1 MTLGFHLARGAG
13 RFSKARR
20 GTPRPVAALA
30 VAGALLGGAPQAC
43 LAESAW
49 SKLFGGGESSQ
60 TSKQEKTAQSSQ
72 GRTATAASA
81 AAAPS
86 AAPSVPVVRPKVQK
100 VTEYIQLTG
109 NATSIN
115 TVNLI
120 ARVEGYLEKIHFLD
134 GQIVKKGDLLFTI
147 QQQQY
152 KDQLQ
157 QAEAQ
162 VRALEAALAYAKI
175 ETARYE
181 ALQKKGAAAQ
191 VVVDQWNFQTKKTE
205 ADLASARAQVDIAKL
220 NLSYTEV
227 RAPFDGQMSKRYVDP
242 GNTVGGSGQ
251 RTVLADILQLD
262 PIYVVANLSE
272 TEFLTVRKNL
282 NQRMPSHAELLQV
295 PVEVGMENQNDYPF
309 RGTIQYVAPG
319 IDPKTGTLFVRGV
332 LDNPNH
338 RLLPGFFVQ
347 IRLPK
352 ARVLPGALLVPDR
365 AVQSDQ
371 VGRFLYVL
379 NKDDAVEQRYV
390 QLGDLDGNLRVILSG
405 IQSDDRVVVGDFWR
419 ISAGAKVAPRLTA
432 IEGSAGQQ

>member
-1 MTLGFHLARGAG
+1 MAMQGAMAMKAIFRLARSAE
-13 RFSKARR
+13 RFSALR
-20 GTPRPVAALA
+20 GAPHAGAALA
-30 VAGALLGGAPQAC
+30 VALALLATSAQPCSAGAD
-43 LAESAW
+43 
-49 SKLFGGGESSQ
+49 
-60 TSKQEKTAQSSQ
+60 
-72 GRTATAASA
+72 
-81 AAAPS
+81 AAP
-86 AAPSVPVVRPKVQK
+86 PSVPVALPKVQK

-109 NATSIN
+109 NATAIN
-115 TVNLI
+115 TVNII

-134 GQIVKKGDLLFTI
+134 GQIVRKGDLLFTI

-162 VRALEAALAYAKI
+162 VHALEAALAYAKI
-175 ETARYE
+175 EAARYG

-227 RAPFDGQMSKRYVDP
+227 RAPFNGQMSKHYVDL
-242 GNTVGGSGQ
+242 GNTVGGAGQ
-251 RTVLADILQLD
+251 RTVLADIVQLN

-272 TEFLTVRKNL
+272 TEYLTVRKNL
-282 NQRMPSHAELLQV
+282 NQRMPNLAELLQV
-295 PVEVGMENQNDYPF
+295 PVEVALQNQSDYPY

-332 LDNPNH
+332 LDNPDN

-347 IRLPK
+347 MRLPK
-352 ARVLPGALLVPDR
+352 ARILPGALLVPDR

-379 NKDDAVEQRYV
+379 GPDDAVQQRYV
-390 QLGDLDGNLRVILSG
+390 QLGDLEGNLRVVLSG
-405 IQSDDRVVVGDFWR
+405 IQNDDRIVLGDFWR
-419 ISAGAKVAPRLTA
+419 VSAGAKVTPRLTA
-432 IEGSAGQQ
+432 IEGSAGRQ